1 VDRVHQEPWS
11 AALAAAAAAAETS
24 A

>member
-24 A
+24 V